1 MKELELRLRVLTM
14 AKELALKEYYESLEE
29 IKINW
34 VCGSTSTKTEVIQT
48 TLGQA
53 WSSFLREKN
62 RKRYDLYPIRSR
74 TVPDI
79 SFPDFP
85 TTRDILEKASSLY
98 TFVSNVKENEDS
110 KAD

>member
-1 MKELELRLRVLTM
+1 MDNDELKLRWQVLTM

-34 VCGSTSTKTEVIQT
+34 VCGSTSTTTGARQT
-48 TLGQA
+48 TLSQA

-62 RKRYDLYPIRSR
+62 RKRDDLYPIRSG
-74 TVPDI
+74 TAPDI

-85 TTRDILEKASSLY
+85 TTKDILEKASSLY
-98 TFVSNVKENEDS
+98 TFMTTGSVQGGE
-110 KAD
+110 